1 MVYLNPGG
9 INFGPKNWDGYGI
22 SNIAFVVVYSV
33 FLFAACVYL
42 WYQRHH
48 PVVRMR
54 KVGLMLLSV
63 LVIHGFCF
71 LVFTIYTMNGAWP
84 CTVEFWSMNLYL
96 PIGIGLW
103 QAQNQQLLIVSRQQ
117 SHLIHFNHTYR
128 PLLPPRGHSMGTP
141 RYWFWRLKIWY
152 RNISSQGKYEGF
164 VLIGIMIQFT
174 VSFVIYNI
182 SRKFN
187 RYGIVSHHTSPALCR
202 RGWEWA
208 PSVAWQF
215 LWHYLFGPYLLWK
228 IRMVRDIYHWRLQT
242 IIAVVAGLP
251 GTPLWLAA
259 VYTDK
264 FGPVNKYW
272 FPAMWFIPGMMA
284 MQIVTLAFPIYQITK
299 HKRDA
304 RAINRALTD
313 FDQKKDFDSSDNSI
327 TLRNSLSTVSLK
339 SKRNGKMYSMDSLDE
354 CLAGSHG
361 SLQVYASCMELNGEN
376 IIFLTKVLAFKQA
389 CEKAF
394 KTTCSSTIDFRCAR
408 NDMFRQGLSIFVT
421 LVHSRTASYPIN
433 IESPIYNSLEAIF
446 GPATAIVAMCITPS
460 RSTSFSAQ
468 SSNVTPWDE
477 PQQSTSQ
484 ALTPL
489 ASQTEE
495 IPSFPMRVLAKDRPR
510 YAKKGNGSSERMVGG
525 SEEDGDSSNGLNGQ
539 VHDPLEGVKVPAEFD
554 ERVFDAAFK
563 SIRYMVWSETWQRYM
578 VWKRKSGEDSIGRA
592 I

>member
-9 INFGPKNWDGYGI
+9 FNFGPKNWDGYGI
-22 SNIAFVVVYSV
+22 SLIAFIAIYSV
-33 FLFAACVYL
+33 FLFAACIYL

-63 LVIHGFCF
+63 LVIHGFC
-71 LVFTIYTMNGAWP
+71 LVVFTIYTMNGAWP
-84 CTVEFWSMNLYL
+84 CTVEYWSMNLYL

-117 SHLIHFNHTYR
+117 SHLIHSNHTYR
-128 PLLPPRGHSMGTP
+128 PLLPLRGHSMGTP

-164 VLIGIMIQFT
+164 VLIGIIIQFT
-174 VSFVIYNI
+174 VSFVVYNI

-187 RYGIVSHHTSPALCR
+187 RYGIVSHPTTPLLCR
-202 RGWEWA
+202 RGWEW
-208 PSVAWQF
+208 
-215 LWHYLFGPYLLWK
+215 
-228 IRMVRDIYHWRLQT
+228 
-242 IIAVVAGLP
+242 LP

-272 FPAMWFIPGMMA
+272 FPAMWFMPGMLA

-299 HKRDA
+299 HKRGA
-304 RAINRALTD
+304 LAINRALAD
-313 FDQKKDFDSSDNSI
+313 FDRKKDFDSSDNSI

-339 SKRNGKMYSMDSLDE
+339 SKRNGKMYSMDTLDE
-354 CLAGSHG
+354 CLAGSHD

-394 KTTCSSTIDFRCAR
+394 NTTCNSSIDFRRAR
-408 NDMFRQGLSIFVT
+408 KDMFRQALSIFVT
-421 LVHSRTASYPIN
+421 LVHSSTASYPIN

-446 GPATAIVAMCITPS
+446 GPATTVVAMCTTP
-460 RSTSFSAQ
+460 RRTTSFSSK
-468 SSNVTPWDE
+468 SSQVTPWDE
-477 PQQSTSQ
+477 PQQPTSKT
-484 ALTPL
+484 LTPL
-489 ASQTEE
+489 VSQTEE
-495 IPSFPMRVLAKDRPR
+495 LLSFPMRVLPKDRPR

-525 SEEDGDSSNGLNGQ
+525 SEEDEDSPNGLNDQ
-539 VHDPLEGVKVPAEFD
+539 VHDPLEGVKVSADFD

-578 VWKRKSGEDSIGRA
+578 VWKRKSGEDNIGRA